1 MTDCIATCADDDT
14 RAREAD
20 TPPARTASQAPAW
33 WAVISLAVGAF
44 STVTTEFLPIGLLT
58 QVSQGMG
65 VTDGTAGLMLTMP
78 AVVAAFAGPLLIVL
92 SGKLDRR
99 LVLIGLSALLVVS
112 NALAALAPNFAT
124 VLVARVLLGLCVG
137 GFWTFAPGA
146 TGHLVPA
153 ALQPRAMSYVLAG
166 ISLATVAGVP
176 AGAFLGNLMGW
187 RAAFGVAAVISGLVL
202 IVQWRLLPKMP
213 TARATAPRDL
223 LAPLW
228 QRGSRLGLMVT
239 VFLVA
244 GHFTAYTY
252 LTPLLQQVF
261 GLTPD
266 AVTGLLLAYG
276 AAGFFSTFV
285 GGWLVARSVPG
296 TAALTALLIATVL
309 SVAALFGDG
318 GPVVATLVT
327 VVWGIAF
334 GLVPVSMT
342 AWMLEA
348 LPDAPEAG
356 QAMLVTGF
364 QVAVASGAL
373 FGGLLVDGHGVVS
386 AMWLG
391 AALSLAAVAVVA
403 ASNGTR
409 ARRPGLA

>member
-1 MTDCIATCADDDT
+1 
-14 RAREAD
+14 
-20 TPPARTASQAPAW
+20 
-33 WAVISLAVGAF
+33 
-44 STVTTEFLPIGLLT
+44 
-58 QVSQGMG
+58 
-65 VTDGTAGLMLTMP
+65 
-78 AVVAAFAGPLLIVL
+78 
-92 SGKLDRR
+92 
-99 LVLIGLSALLVVS
+99 
-112 NALAALAPNFAT
+112 
-124 VLVARVLLGLCVG
+124 
-137 GFWTFAPGA
+137 
-146 TGHLVPA
+146 
-153 ALQPRAMSYVLAG
+153 
-166 ISLATVAGVP
+166 
-176 AGAFLGNLMGW
+176 
-187 RAAFGVAAVISGLVL
+187 
-202 IVQWRLLPKMP
+202 
-213 TARATAPRDL
+213 
-223 LAPLW
+223 
-228 QRGSRLGLMVT
+228 
-239 VFLVA
+239 
-244 GHFTAYTY
+244 Y

-276 AAGFFSTFV
+276 AAGFLSTWV
-285 GGWLVARSVPG
+285 GGGRGARCVPG
-296 TAALTALLIATVL
+296 TAALAALLFATVL

-334 GLVPVSMT
+334 GLVPISMT
-342 AWMLEA
+342 GWMLDA